1 MDTRSAL
8 RTALVRGSAFALVTA
23 AYLLIGG
30 TLGGYLW
37 CVYVGFFLTMAFG
50 AKGEDLPRYLCSF
63 LAGYVWAAVYVYLPE
78 LLGGF
83 MPGAA
88 ATVVSEFVVTAGL
101 LFLHLRF
108 LSGTCLG

>member
-50 AKGEDLPRYLCSF
+50 AKG
-63 LAGYVWAAVYVYLPE
+63 
-78 LLGGF
+78 
-83 MPGAA
+83 
-88 ATVVSEFVVTAGL
+88 
-101 LFLHLRF
+101 
-108 LSGTCLG
+108 